1 MKTFLDWSAYDTY
14 GVGDAYAGI
23 PATGGNYAKAVAVC
37 MNNHQCQRDGKGVM
51 CPSYRITHDP
61 AHSTGARVKAFK
73 AALNGELGDDPFAHP
88 DLAAAMDLCVSCKG
102 CKKECPSAV
111 DMTLIKTEY
120 LAHKNERLGLS
131 RRIRLFAGLQH
142 LDRRLGDFRRVVMG
156 EGVDENGHF
165 SASTV
170 AFGIGGADRAGDE
183 LRNRP
188 PGRNAQPALGQPGD

>member
-1 MKTFLDWSAYDTY
+1 MKNHLDWSAYDTY

-73 AALNGELGDDPFAHP
+73 AALNGEYGDAPFIHP

-111 DMTLIKTEY
+111 DMTLIKTE
-120 LAHKNERLGLS
+120 
-131 RRIRLFAGLQH
+131 
-142 LDRRLGDFRRVVMG
+142 
-156 EGVDENGHF
+156 
-165 SASTV
+165 
-170 AFGIGGADRAGDE
+170 
-183 LRNRP
+183 
-188 PGRNAQPALGQPGD
+188 